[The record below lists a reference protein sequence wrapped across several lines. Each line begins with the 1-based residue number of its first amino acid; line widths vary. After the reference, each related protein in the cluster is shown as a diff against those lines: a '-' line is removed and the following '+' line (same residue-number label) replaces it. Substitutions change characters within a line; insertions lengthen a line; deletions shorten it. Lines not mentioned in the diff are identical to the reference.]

1 MAGFTLE
8 AVVLGGVSR
17 VEKLNAGTCVLSY
30 PVDSQAPAD
39 PFFMRH
45 PSLRLVDSD
54 HRCERAHNQRNFA
67 SVRAG
72 RPAGGTGASPTR
84 SPLWQGLRPCHG
96 GVVARSQTMP
106 QRWEGRP
113 ELTAAWRLTRISGDA
128 AATVAKASSKRPPAL
143 AKAMKRQCATA
154 TRTPSASRRE
164 WGF

>member
-1 MAGFTLE
+1 MTGLTLE

-17 VEKLNAGTCVLSY
+17 VEKLNAGTCILSY

-54 HRCERAHNQRNFA
+54 HRREHAHNQRNFA

-84 SPLWQGLRPCHG
+84 SPAFTAGGTRLWSPK
-96 GVVARSQTMP
+96 
-106 QRWEGRP
+106 GRP

-128 AATVAKASSKRPPAL
+128 AATVAKASPTRPPAF
-143 AKAMKRQCATA
+143 AMAQKRQCATA
-154 TRTPSASRRE
+154 KRTSSASRRE
-164 WGF
+164 GGF